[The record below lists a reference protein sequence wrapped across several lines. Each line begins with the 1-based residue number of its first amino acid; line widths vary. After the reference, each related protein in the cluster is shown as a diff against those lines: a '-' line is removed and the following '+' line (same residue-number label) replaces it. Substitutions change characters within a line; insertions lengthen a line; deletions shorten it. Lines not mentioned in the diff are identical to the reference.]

1 MSRATILAYCVV
13 PLLLMGVTGTVSGET
28 YQVIDVTD
36 GCIIQGVA
44 NWKGEVPDLPEIQ
57 P

>member
-36 GCIIQGVA
+36 GSIIEGVA

>member
-36 GCIIQGVA
+36 GGIIQWVA
-44 NWKGEVPDLPEIQ
+44 SCRGEVPNLPEIQ
-57 P
+57 A